1 MKLFLIICICCFF
14 KLTASNFCYWNT
26 GCPYKYLST
35 ETPYNSVRGDI
46 RDSIVR
52 LRGCEP
58 VSIWGIYR
66 HGKRE
71 PGAKFAE
78 SMKQALPI
86 RNYITTSYK
95 KGRSSLCAQDVENL
109 QNWQLNQNTLNG
121 KSDLTE
127 EGRQEMLGLSKR
139 LKEVFPDLLS
149 ELRNGDYSFRSASG
163 SWIEKSIQHF
173 VKGLGDD
180 LTIEKVKAGAD
191 VMAPYA
197 TCGSYQKDVQRNPN
211 IYVEAA
217 KYMQN
222 SEYLATKDRI
232 QRRTGIDYML
242 TDDNITALYD
252 LCRYTWSAVDNKF
265 SPWCAVF
272 TKDDLEVLEYIQDL
286 KHYYRNG
293 YGTSVNELFGRVPLA
308 NLLESFESAKKGH
321 GKKIVTYVTHATML
335 DQIYTALG
343 LFKDSA
349 KLNGLNR
356 DRERKW
362 RSSKISV
369 FSANLI
375 AVLNRCTDNSEDYNV
390 VFYLNEE
397 PMRSICEEGVCSWR
411 EFENKLRPFINTT
424 IDFCEFRSEPY

>member
-1 MKLFLIICICCFF
+1 
-14 KLTASNFCYWNT
+14 
-26 GCPYKYLST
+26 
-35 ETPYNSVRGDI
+35 
-46 RDSIVR
+46 
-52 LRGCEP
+52 
-58 VSIWGIYR
+58 
-66 HGKRE
+66 
-71 PGAKFAE
+71 
-78 SMKQALPI
+78 
-86 RNYITTSYK
+86 
-95 KGRSSLCAQDVENL
+95 
-109 QNWQLNQNTLNG
+109 
-121 KSDLTE
+121 
-127 EGRQEMLGLSKR
+127 
-139 LKEVFPDLLS
+139 
-149 ELRNGDYSFRSASG
+149 
-163 SWIEKSIQHF
+163 
-173 VKGLGDD
+173 
-180 LTIEKVKAGAD
+180 
-191 VMAPYA
+191 
-197 TCGSYQKDVQRNPN
+197 
-211 IYVEAA
+211 
-217 KYMQN
+217 
-222 SEYLATKDRI
+222 
-232 QRRTGIDYML
+232 ML

-375 AVLNRCTDNSEDYNV
+375 AVLNRR
-390 VFYLNEE
+390 VF
-397 PMRSICEEGVCSWR
+397 S
-411 EFENKLRPFINTT
+411 LRL
-424 IDFCEFRSEPY
+424 